1 MSTELSK
8 AKIKYINSLSHK
20 KYRDQEGLFIAEG
33 PKLVRELEPY
43 FQLVEKYEG
52 ENVNKISLLD
62 TPQQVL
68 ALFRK
73 REEIQHIPAGDEL
86 CIALSDIQNPGNL
99 GTIVRLADW
108 YGIEHVI
115 CSHGCADIYNPKT
128 VQATMGA
135 MARVHVHYCDLA
147 GYLSLLPEGYPVYG
161 TFLNGDNIYSS
172 PLTRGGIIIMGNEG
186 HGIPEDIEGFVNHR
200 LYIPNYPVG
209 RPTTQSLNVAVAT
222 AVTCS
227 EFRRTSL
234 CQERIVKS

>member
-1 MSTELSK
+1 MSIELSK

-20 KYRDQEGLFIAEG
+20 KYRDQEGIFIAEG
-33 PKLVRELEPY
+33 PKLVSELEPY
-43 FQLVEKYEG
+43 FQLVEKYDG
-52 ENVNKISLLD
+52 ESVNKVSLLD

-73 REEIQHIPAGDEL
+73 REETQHVPAEDEL

-108 YGIEHVI
+108 YGIEHII
-115 CSHGCADIYNPKT
+115 CSRGCADIYNPKT

-147 GYLSLLPEGYPVYG
+147 TYFASLPEGYPIYG

-172 PLTRGGIIIMGNEG
+172 PLTHGGIIIMGNEG
-186 HGIPEDIEGFVNHR
+186 HGIPDDIERFVNHR

-209 RPTTQSLNVAVAT
+209 RPTTQSLNVAIAT
-222 AVTCS
+222 AITCS

-234 CQERIVKS
+234 CLE